1 MVVLR
6 NLRTGRQVHAPVPQ
20 SFDALS
26 FTGNSRLMALN
37 GTGGWE
43 QMSVPGLQRLG
54 GKDKFLLTA
63 TGDDITGGSP
73 DGTYSGFAEYGS
85 VVAWRSDEPKWELSA
100 NDLGPVASASSLAIS
115 PDGERA
121 ALTVAGAIYVGPL
134 KPYSAPSDNSGATGT
149 ELASNGDTSAVS
161 FLGGDDR
168 LVSVTGSALALWDL
182 RQISRIGE
190 PKGTLPVEPLAG
202 GPTPPELSISPD
214 DRELIM
220 PAGTIGDY
228 GLFAYRSD
236 GQLTRKGSAPG
247 SGLVTWLASQ
257 PFFVGLGPGNTIN
270 VTNAQGRK
278 VRSFPAPGATSV
290 PVAAQYLPQAGQLVM
305 VDQSGAIWIL
315 DMDTGAVKA
324 IHLHNAALQPQ
335 GTAISTI
342 GWVAEY
348 DQQKDKIFL
357 VDLHTGDIHTVG
369 SGRADG
375 IIFSRDR
382 LLIQRTT
389 GSLEVW
395 DTTGRHLL
403 TTLAGAG
410 GLANALAVSPD
421 GSLVA
426 RLSDNGTAS
435 VASLKTGDMLANFSL
450 PTPANAGYS
459 SDPWLATAMTF
470 APDGQSL
477 LTATAGGHVI
487 SWDISPSDLIT
498 IACATAGR
506 GLTTAEWRDYI
517 HTTPPT
523 NLSCQR

>member
-1 MVVLR
+1 
-6 NLRTGRQVHAPVPQ
+6 
-20 SFDALS
+20 
-26 FTGNSRLMALN
+26 
-37 GTGGWE
+37 
-43 QMSVPGLQRLG
+43 
-54 GKDKFLLTA
+54 
-63 TGDDITGGSP
+63 
-73 DGTYSGFAEYGS
+73 
-85 VVAWRSDEPKWELSA
+85 
-100 NDLGPVASASSLAIS
+100 
-115 PDGERA
+115 
-121 ALTVAGAIYVGPL
+121 
-134 KPYSAPSDNSGATGT
+134 
-149 ELASNGDTSAVS
+149 
-161 FLGGDDR
+161 
-168 LVSVTGSALALWDL
+168 
-182 RQISRIGE
+182 
-190 PKGTLPVEPLAG
+190 
-202 GPTPPELSISPD
+202 
-214 DRELIM
+214 
-220 PAGTIGDY
+220 
-228 GLFAYRSD
+228 
-236 GQLTRKGSAPG
+236 
-247 SGLVTWLASQ
+247 
-257 PFFVGLGPGNTIN
+257 
-270 VTNAQGRK
+270 
-278 VRSFPAPGATSV
+278 
-290 PVAAQYLPQAGQLVM
+290 
-305 VDQSGAIWIL
+305 
-315 DMDTGAVKA
+315 MDTGAVKA